1 MVNPFEDL
9 LKIIRWQGGAAE
21 AVEKIRSLFV
31 MENSSDLM
39 SSDEK
44 EMLLKRWK
52 SMIDYVQKT
61 NDNKLTILSN
71 REDHPAWFQGTF
83 KSSCQ
88 PSMQI
93 EFSAQL

>member
-21 AVEKIRSLFV
+21 AVEKIRSMFV
-31 MENSSDLM
+31 MKNSSDLM
-39 SSDEK
+39 GPDEK

-61 NDNKLTILSN
+61 NDNKLTLLSN
-71 REDHPAWFQGTF
+71 REDHPAWFQGIS
-83 KSSCQ
+83 KSRFDLN
-88 PSMQI
+88 I
-93 EFSAQL
+93 